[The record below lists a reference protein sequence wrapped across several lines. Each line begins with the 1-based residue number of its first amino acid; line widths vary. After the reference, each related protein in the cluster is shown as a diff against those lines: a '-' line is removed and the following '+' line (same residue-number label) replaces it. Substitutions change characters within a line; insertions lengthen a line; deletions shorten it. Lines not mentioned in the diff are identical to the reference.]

1 MDDLRATPPRL
12 LRRHRRPG
20 SVLALLAA
28 ALLLA
33 TPVAAQHPAAI
44 DPALRLALRLAAAA
58 GEPAG
63 AGAPGAAAPRALAA
77 AAAHVTGLDL
87 PVLHLDEPL
96 LRLIARIEPGAE
108 AGLRAAGA
116 RIGARAG
123 DVVTLR
129 APLSAV
135 PALAAAPGVVY
146 LEAAA
151 RLTPAA
157 LPWSGPGPVRGLLPG
172 PLPRP
177 LSRPFTAP
185 APAPALAHDVSIP
198 GSGAG
203 RLRQRVGDRFHG
215 LAGQGVIVGIFDS
228 GLDLD
233 HADFRRA
240 DGTSRVLFAWDQSEA
255 GTPPGP
261 VGAHRFEYGT
271 ECTAALIT
279 AGGCPMVDGV
289 GHGTHVAGTLAGN
302 GRATGAG
309 LPRYRHVG
317 MAPEAEL
324 IVVKGGDGAYTGDGL
339 LDAVAYIFARATQ
352 LGRPAV
358 VNLSMG
364 SQQGPHDGSTLLER
378 ALDHLSGPGR
388 IIVAAAGNQ
397 GTNANETPALLR
409 APIHATGVL
418 RGGDRSSHVLGVP
431 PYAAR
436 AGALNDA
443 AVLELWYDGRDSLAV
458 VLTTPLGQTFRV
470 ATGDTLVVRS
480 AAGGILVDNAAS
492 GPQPTN
498 GDHVAHIALVDLDA
512 AVPPAAG
519 AWTIEVEGAGV
530 RGSGRY
536 HLWLV
541 GTNLNTELQ
550 LTAFQENW
558 TNSHLVATPATAAS
572 VLAVGAWAQRDEWR
586 TLHGEA
592 VTLPV
597 RQPLGDIAFFSAPG
611 PRRDG
616 VLKPDLTAPGMVVF
630 SAYAPG
636 AELWRGRGWLMDEDG
651 VHVGNLGTS
660 MSAPHVAG
668 AAALL
673 LQLRPAAAAAD
684 LLPLLAG
691 GARRDAFTARGADGA
706 PAQEPNTRWGA
717 GKLDVERAVHRLGL
731 PAGDLHVTVNSAP
744 GAGAVDAARGTRVE
758 LLEVALRAGARE
770 AVAVERLGFRVA
782 GSDTAAALL
791 LLERDS
797 TGALH
802 EVDRLPLSL
811 AGAPRTAVFSPG
823 PIVPAGLERSYI
835 LALELSGAAPHRSTI
850 AASFEPAL
858 FQHSGTLSGA
868 VPALSAPG
876 AAVHSAERIAELLR
890 PGERVLLSA
899 NPVRGGE
906 LVLSFD
912 SRPRVL
918 SIYTVGGRRVLRRE
932 AGRLEEG
939 RFVWRLENEDGAPVA
954 DGVYFI
960 VLEFDDGSEI
970 RKLFVARGVGA
981 AP

>member
-1 MDDLRATPPRL
+1 MDDFRATPPRPA
-12 LRRHRRPG
+12 LRPAP
-20 SVLALLAA
+20 VLALLAA

-33 TPVAAQHPAAI
+33 TSLAAQSPAGL
-44 DPALRLALRLAAAA
+44 DPALRMALRLGAS
-58 GEPAG
+58 GVEPVG
-63 AGAPGAAAPRALAA
+63 AGVPGVAVPRAPAA
-77 AAAHVTGLDL
+77 DAATARVTGLDL

-96 LRLIARIEPGAE
+96 LRLVARVEPGAE
-108 AGLRAAGA
+108 AEVRAAGG

-129 APLSAV
+129 APLSAL
-135 PALAAAPGVVY
+135 PALAALRGVVY

-157 LPWSGPGPVRGLLPG
+157 LPWSMPDLTSGPAADPRPG
-172 PLPRP
+172 PL
-177 LSRPFTAP
+177 TAP
-185 APAPALAHDVSIP
+185 APAPAAAHALSIP
-198 GSGAG
+198 AAGAD

-228 GLDLD
+228 GLDLE
-233 HADFRRA
+233 HEDFRRI
-240 DGTSRVLFAWDQSEA
+240 DGTSRVLFAWDQSVA
-255 GTPPGP
+255 GAPPGP
-261 VGAHRFEYGT
+261 VGAHHFEYGA
-271 ECTAALIT
+271 ECTAALIA
-279 AGGCPMVDGV
+279 AGGCPMVDRV

-324 IVVKGGDGAYTGDGL
+324 IVVKGGDGSYTGDGL
-339 LDAVAYIFARATQ
+339 LDAVAYIFARAEQ

-364 SQQGPHDGSTLLER
+364 SQQGPHDGSTLLEQ
-378 ALDHLSGPGR
+378 ALDQLSGPGR

-418 RGGDRSSHVLGVP
+418 RGGDRSRHVLGVP

-436 AGALNDA
+436 EGELNDA
-443 AVLELWYDGRDSLAV
+443 AVLELWYDGRDSLTV

-480 AAGGILVDNAAS
+480 AAGGILVDNAAT

-498 GDHVAHIALVDLDA
+498 GDHVAYIALVDLDA

-530 RGSGRY
+530 GGSGRY

-550 LTAFQENW
+550 LAAFQENW

-586 TLHGEA
+586 TLNGES

-630 SAYAPG
+630 SAYAAG

-673 LQLRPAAAAAD
+673 LQLRPTAAAAD
-684 LLPLLAG
+684 LVPLLGG

-706 PAQEPNTRWGA
+706 PASEPNTRWGA
-717 GKLDVERAVHRLGL
+717 GKLDVERAVHLLGL
-731 PAGDLHVTVNSAP
+731 PAGELHVTVRTAP
-744 GAGAVDAARGTRVE
+744 GVGAVDAARGTRVE
-758 LLEVALRAGARE
+758 LLELAFRAGARE

-797 TGALH
+797 AGTLH
-802 EVDRLPLSL
+802 EVGRLPLSL
-811 AGAPRTAVFSPG
+811 TGAPRTASFAPG
-823 PIVPAGLERSYI
+823 PVIPAGLERTYV
-835 LALELSGAAPHRSTI
+835 LALDLGGAAPHRSRI
-850 AASFEPAL
+850 VASFEPAL
-858 FQHSGTLSGA
+858 LQHSGTLSGA
-868 VPALSAPG
+868 VPVLTGPG
-876 AAVHSAERIAELLR
+876 AAVYSAERIAELLR
-890 PGERVLLSA
+890 PGERVVLSA
-899 NPVRGGE
+899 NPVRSGE
-906 LVLSFD
+906 LVLSYE
-912 SRPRVL
+912 SRPRAL
-918 SIYTVGGRRVLRRE
+918 SIYTVAGRRVLRRE

-954 DGVYFI
+954 DGIYFI
-960 VLEFDDGSEI
+960 VLEFDGGSEI
-970 RKLFVARGVGA
+970 RKLFVARGTGA
-981 AP
+981 TP